1 MNPNPPDAAHELL
14 YEGEWLRMVRARPLG
29 VRRAHPRQGMAVI
42 VIAVTPADKVLF
54 VEQYRV
60 PLGARTI
67 EMPAGL
73 VGDDHAARHAD
84 DAARRELIEE
94 TGWHPAQVE
103 VLLVG
108 PTSSGM
114 SNERI
119 AFVRARGL
127 TRGGR
132 RRRRGQRGHHR
143 ARGAARGGARWL
155 MRKQAEGFEL
165 DLKLWAGLWMIEH
178 NPDGSRAEP
187 VQGRHDSSGWCAA
200 RTRPCER
207 RTRLLGAT

>member
-1 MNPNPPDAAHELL
+1 MSDEREVL
-14 YEGEWLRMVRARPLG
+14 YQGDWLRMVRKGHWEYCERTHG
-29 VRRAHPRQGMAVI
+29 EGMAVI
-42 VIAVTPADKVLF
+42 VIAVTPADEVLF

-73 VGDDHAARHAD
+73 VADDHDQDTLEA
-84 DAARRELIEE
+84 AARRELEEE
-94 TGWHPAQVE
+94 TGWRPRHVD

-127 TRGGR
+127 ERVGDGG
-132 RRRRGQRGHHR
+132 GVGSESITVHAVPR
-143 ARGAARGGARWL
+143 AQAAAWL
-155 MRKQAEGFEL
+155 VQKGREGYEL

-178 NPDGSRAEP
+178 NPDG
-187 VQGRHDSSGWCAA
+187 
-200 RTRPCER
+200 TRVV
-207 RTRLLGAT
+207 